1 MARVLGLDLGSHSLK
16 AVLMETTYRG
26 ATIKGTLSVPV
37 PADGERLDRLKAAL
51 PKLIEQGAAVTVPGQ
66 QPLLAAD
73 QVVVALPGTTL
84 ATHPIALPFNDP
96 KKIES
101 TLAFEVE
108 GQLPYDLADAIYDHQ
123 TAIADDKGAQLLVGV
138 ARKAELQAV
147 LDVLKEAK
155 LDPRVVT
162 HAGLVYQNVF
172 ATLPP
177 TLVEG
182 DASVAILD
190 LGHERCS
197 LAIGKPG
204 GSIEF
209 ARTFAGGGWSLT
221 KALSNEFKIGLNDAQ
236 AWKEEHGAVGS
247 EVVGGEAERAA
258 GAFMRALQPVLRDLR
273 STLKSSGARSRKP
286 VGLVLL
292 CGGTSKLKG
301 LPEQLARDLNVPCKL
316 LELPADTREVLGV
329 NRQDL
334 AQAWALALR
343 GTATGA
349 KAPRFNLRR
358 GEFAFKSDFDFA
370 SDKMGQLGAFA
381 LVLFVLLIASGIVR
395 NSVLERR
402 EKQVDAVL
410 CDVTTRILGKCE
422 KDFSIALSMLR
433 GQESPAAG
441 IPARSATTLLAE
453 LTSHVPPEM
462 HVTFDQVV
470 IDLERISLRCET
482 ESSKSLEELIAALK
496 TYKCFKEINEGR
508 VEKSKDG
515 TKVSSRLEIQVEC
528 PAEGGNQG

>member
-1 MARVLGLDLGSHSLK
+1 MARVLGLDLGSHTLK
-16 AVLMETTYRG
+16 GIVVETTYRG
-26 ATIKGTLSVPV
+26 ATVKSVFTTPV
-37 PADGERLDRLKAAL
+37 PPDGERLDRLKAAL
-51 PKLIEQGAAVTVPGQ
+51 PKLFEQGAGAV
-66 QPLLAAD
+66 D
-73 QVVVALPGTTL
+73 SVVVSLPGTTL
-84 ATHPIALPFNDP
+84 ATHPIALPFSDP

-108 GQLPYDLADAIYDHQ
+108 SQLPYDLDDAVFDHQ
-123 TAIADDKGAQLLVGV
+123 VSSADEKGALLLVGV
-138 ARKAELQAV
+138 ARKTELQPT
-147 LDVLKEAK
+147 LDALKEAK
-155 LDPRVVT
+155 LDPRIVT
-162 HAGLVYQNVF
+162 HAGLVYQNLI

-177 TLVEG
+177 STVEG
-182 DASVAILD
+182 DAAVAVLD

-204 GSIEF
+204 GSVEF

-221 KALSNEFKIGLNDAQ
+221 KALSNEFKISLADAA

-247 EVVGGEAERAA
+247 EVVGAEAERAS

-273 STLKSSGARSRKP
+273 SSLKSYNLRSNHRP
-286 VGLVLL
+286 VGALLL

-301 LPEQLARDLNVPCKL
+301 LPAQLGQDLNLPTQL
-316 LELPADTREVLGV
+316 LELPVETREVLGV
-329 NRQDL
+329 GRVEL
-334 AQAWALALR
+334 AQAYALALR

-370 SDKMGQLGAFA
+370 SDKLGQLAAFA
-381 LVLFVLLIASGIVR
+381 VVLFVLLIASGIVR

-410 CDVTTRILGKCE
+410 CEVTQRILGKCE
-422 KDFSIALSMLR
+422 KDFTIALSMLK

-441 IPARSATTLLAE
+441 IPQQSATLLAE
-453 LTSHVPPEM
+453 LTSHVPPDM
-462 HVTFDQVV
+462 KVTFDKVT
-470 IDLERISLRCET
+470 IGLDRISLSSET
-482 ESSKSLEELIAALK
+482 ENSKSLEELIAALK
-496 TYKCFKEINEGR
+496 TYRCFKEVNEGR

-515 TKVSSRLEIQVEC
+515 TKVMTRLEIQVEC
-528 PAEGGNQG
+528 PTEAEPKG